1 MDAIQLTGWINEKG
15 ELEIDLPS
23 ELPVGEVRVTIE
35 PISAEEIAA
44 DEALWD
50 EQFARSQDALARMSE
65 QAHAEYLAGLTE
77 DFDPDNDPDAED
89 L

>member
-1 MDAIQLTGWINEKG
+1 MDAIQLTGWINDKG

-77 DFDPDNDPDAED
+77 DFDPDNDLDAED